1 MDCNS
6 ARGDE
11 PFEAFPDKRPW
22 AGRSDGMQSSSICC
36 SWSQTWR
43 RTNPSGLLHSQQ
55 AQHGLVLINPSHD
68 LGQKNL
74 ILEVSFLFIDHKLSL
89 GPMDPRQL
97 EGGWGGAWCVCQ
109 EHKMGLVLSS
119 PSIPSFLWGFQSP
132 LLKGFEESLPL
143 QRHTVRPWAQF
154 GIFPIGQQCPNNI
167 LSTKHRDTSG
177 GKEHKVLLSLIQ
189 TLLNCSDSFF
199 TKPFLGKKGK
209 FSYPEMLCR
218 FASAFIELSK
228 ITFFFF

>member
-1 MDCNS
+1 
-6 ARGDE
+6 
-11 PFEAFPDKRPW
+11 
-22 AGRSDGMQSSSICC
+22 
-36 SWSQTWR
+36 
-43 RTNPSGLLHSQQ
+43 
-55 AQHGLVLINPSHD
+55 
-68 LGQKNL
+68 
-74 ILEVSFLFIDHKLSL
+74 
-89 GPMDPRQL
+89 
-97 EGGWGGAWCVCQ
+97 
-109 EHKMGLVLSS
+109 MGLVLSS
-119 PSIPSFLWGFQSP
+119 PSIPSFLWGFQSL

-228 ITFFFF
+228 ITFFFFKESVGIMFNEIWYLPFRIIKSRKNILHTICFLVLVFS

>member
-1 MDCNS
+1 MQRAAPS
-6 ARGDE
+6 AAPGPKHGED
-11 PFEAFPDKRPW
+11 
-22 AGRSDGMQSSSICC
+22 
-36 SWSQTWR
+36 QT
-43 RTNPSGLLHSQQ
+43 TLGCLHSQW

-74 ILEVSFLFIDHKLSL
+74 ILEVPFLFIDDKLSL
-89 GPMDPRQL
+89 GPMDLREV
-97 EGGWGGAWCVCQ
+97 EGGASCVCQ
-109 EHKMGLVLSS
+109 EHVALPQDGFGPLLPLNSLLSLRFS
-119 PSIPSFLWGFQSP
+119 TP

-199 TKPFLGKKGK
+199 YQTLFWGKK
-209 FSYPEMLCR
+209 E
-218 FASAFIELSK
+218 IQLSRNAVQ
-228 ITFFFF
+228 ICVSFCWII